1 MNRHNRFTPQWV
13 FLLCGTLLVFIAL
26 FLALPVAISAEDT
39 EPETVDAQSGAG
51 WIYPEPVLDSGGAD
65 SLQLTS
71 SQLDDLA
78 ALRRNS
84 VLSAES
90 RVANRENNWVSEG
103 IFRYRN
109 PNYVLKR
116 KVDDRFLSDEAD
128 KQYREQFP
136 ERYDQ
141 RREMYENL
149 SREYDEARHRRPR
162 RRWR

>member
-26 FLALPVAISAEDT
+26 FLVLPVAISAEDT

-71 SQLDDLA
+71 QQLDDLE

-84 VLSAES
+84 DIFLY
-90 RVANRENNWVSEG
+90 G
-103 IFRYRN
+103 IFPVTVSLILLIWGAVWFYRTFIESG
-109 PNYVLKR
+109 L
-116 KVDDRFLSDEAD
+116 
-128 KQYREQFP
+128 
-136 ERYDQ
+136 
-141 RREMYENL
+141 
-149 SREYDEARHRRPR
+149 
-162 RRWR
+162 